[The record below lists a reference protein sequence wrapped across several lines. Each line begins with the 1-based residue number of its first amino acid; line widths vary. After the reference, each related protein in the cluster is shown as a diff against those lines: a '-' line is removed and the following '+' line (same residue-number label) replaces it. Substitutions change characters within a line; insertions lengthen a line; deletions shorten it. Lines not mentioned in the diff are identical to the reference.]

1 MRIIAGHC
9 KGMKLQVP
17 AGRAVRPTSDLLRG
31 AIMSMLG
38 GFFEGERV
46 LDLCAGTGAVAL
58 EFISRGCARAVVVEN
73 DAAALELLVHNIA
86 HTRQKDKVELLALD
100 VLTALEQ
107 LRQRKEKFELIYF
120 DPPYVSEL
128 YAPVLQFLHAGDLL
142 APAAEVIVES
152 HYGVDDALLGPA
164 WQRVFKRRYGSTTLE
179 RFHWIQGL

>member
-38 GFFEGERV
+38 GFFDGERA

-58 EFISRGCARAVVVEN
+58 EFISRGCAHAVVVEN
-73 DAAALELLVHNIA
+73 DAAALELLAHNIA
-86 HTRQKDKVELLALD
+86 HTRQKDKVELRALD
-100 VLTALEQ
+100 VMTALAQ
-107 LRQRKEKFELIYF
+107 LREQQRKFELIYF
-120 DPPYVSEL
+120 DPPYESDL
-128 YAPVLQFLHAGDLL
+128 YAPVLAFLHAGDLL

-152 HYGVDDALLGPA
+152 HHGVDDAQLGPC

-179 RFHWIQGL
+179 RFHWLEPV